1 MKKYFGQYFLDFIL
15 CVLIGSGVS
24 VNVFAGYEM
33 NDPWSANLP
42 VVVFTVLCITAV
54 LFVSRFNRY
63 GMRIAAPVT
72 AAALMGTAAA
82 LYSAGAF
89 SGGGAIDE
97 NPILFWIIT
106 VTVSVS
112 VFWATRWRAGIII
125 LFLTAAYM
133 SAAFD
138 FLLYPVSLGGYL
150 AASFGMAILY
160 QCTAQRSGVSAY
172 GGRGNGAS
180 SGVGNGDGAS
190 AGVGNG
196 GRMAVR
202 TAAFALIAVLMASG
216 LYYGVVKP
224 LDPPKKDM
232 RLAQKLM
239 SMQIMK
245 EAGISSKKVLI
256 ADPPEEPEVPPEQ
269 PEQPRKEGG
278 GKAGDNGSL
287 AGAMA
292 ITYKRYESQLWIA
305 AAAPVLIFFLAFS
318 LKLLLRRRWYAN
330 QLRKTNEAGAAALYL
345 YFVRKLKKAG
355 LKRPE
360 SLTLLEYAAAS
371 QERLERFSVYDAD
384 FLRLTQ
390 TYLKMIYGYQQISDE
405 ERELFHDFYKEFYKN
420 LRAEMGTLRYC
431 VHFFTI

>member
-15 CVLIGSGVS
+15 CILIGAGIS

-33 NDPWSANLP
+33 NDPWSANLA
-42 VVVFTVLCITAV
+42 VAVFTVFCATAV
-54 LFVSRFNRY
+54 LFASRFNRF
-63 GMRIAAPVT
+63 GMRISFPVT
-72 AAALMGTAAA
+72 AAVLIGVVAA
-82 LYSAGAF
+82 LYSTGAF
-89 SGGGAIDE
+89 SGRGPIDE
-97 NPILFWIIT
+97 NPLLFWIIV

-112 VFWATRWRAGIII
+112 VFWATRWRAGIVI
-125 LFLTAAYM
+125 LFLAASYL

-138 FLLYPVSLGGYL
+138 FLLYPVSMGGYF

-160 QCTAQRSGVSAY
+160 QYRAQRSGASGY
-172 GGRGNGAS
+172 GGNGAS
-180 SGVGNGDGAS
+180 AG
-190 AGVGNG
+190 GVGNG
-196 GRMAVR
+196 GKTVVQ
-202 TAAFALIAVLMASG
+202 TTAFALVAVLMASG

-224 LDPPKKDM
+224 LDPPEKDM

-256 ADPPEEPEVPPEQ
+256 EDPPEEPEAPPEQ

-292 ITYKRYESQLWIA
+292 ITYKRYESQIWIA
-305 AAAPVLIFFLAFS
+305 AAAPVLVFLMAFC

-371 QERLERFSVYDAD
+371 RERLERFSVYDTD

-390 TYLKMIYGYQQISDE
+390 IYLKMIYGYQQISDE
-405 ERELFHDFYKEFYKN
+405 ERDLFHDFYKEFYKN